1 MTHQYVQRTNQSPQE
16 ENDSWILQRTAVREL
31 PAKTLTPQTEYPAGD
46 RLPIKQELMQIPLCD
61 RTAQPTPLQAYA
73 KEHNSDAEE
82 RVGEKNVAKTQSL
95 RGNAQLGIK
104 GMSVAH
110 GVGERGDRST
120 MVQRQSEEKKGE
132 NKTGLPDRL
141 KEGIERMSGYDLS
154 GVRVNYNS
162 PKPAHLNAHAY
173 TQGQA
178 IEVGPGQERNL
189 PHEAWHVVQQMQ
201 GRVKEEFKVN
211 GYGVNGDRGLEREA
225 DTMGKRALQM
235 RSRGQ

>member
-1 MTHQYVQRTNQSPQE
+1 MTREYERRTSQSPQKE
-16 ENDSWILQRTAVREL
+16 KDSWLLQRTAVRDR
-31 PAKTLTPQTEYPAGD
+31 PGKNMTPQTHSPGG
-46 RLPIKQELMQIPLCD
+46 D
-61 RTAQPTPLQAYA
+61 RTA
-73 KEHNSDAEE
+73 
-82 RVGEKNVAKTQSL
+82 
-95 RGNAQLGIK
+95 
-104 GMSVAH
+104 
-110 GVGERGDRST
+110 
-120 MVQRQSEEKKGE
+120 QRQSEEKKGK
-132 NKTGLPDRL
+132 NLTGLPDRL